1 MGAPDP
7 EGLMRQFTS
16 AEVASK
22 ANQWQR
28 RNVTRFRSDE
38 YDRLFRAAEVE
49 LDPAKR
55 AALFVRMNDM
65 VVQQAVVIPIVWR
78 GQVAAVS
85 NRLKDV
91 IHSGWESDFWRVAY
105 WRA

>member
-1 MGAPDP
+1 
-7 EGLMRQFTS
+7 MRQFTS
-16 AEVASK
+16 AEVAAK
-22 ANQWQR
+22 ANKWQR
-28 RNVTRFRSDE
+28 RNVTRYRNE
-38 YDRLFRAAEVE
+38 AYDRLFHAAEVE
-49 LDPAKR
+49 LDPVKR

-65 VVQQAVVIPIVWR
+65 VVQQAVVVPISWR

-91 IHSGWESDFWRVAY
+91 VRSGWASDVANLAW

>member
-1 MGAPDP
+1 
-7 EGLMRQFTS
+7 
-16 AEVASK
+16 
-22 ANQWQR
+22 
-28 RNVTRFRSDE
+28 
-38 YDRLFRAAEVE
+38 
-49 LDPAKR
+49 
-55 AALFVRMNDM
+55 MNDM